1 VDWFPWGQEAFD
13 LAREQDKPIFLS
25 IGYSACH
32 WCHVM
37 AHESFEDEDIAT
49 QMNRDFINIK
59 VDREERPDVDSIY
72 MAATQAMTGRGGWP
86 MSVFMT
92 PDKKPFYT
100 GTYYPPMPRQGMP
113 SFRQILESLSEAY
126 RDRKSDV
133 LDASSRVLANLAAH
147 NNAGQSASRASR
159 DIVFTEI
166 DSVLERFDYEN
177 GGIGGAPKFP
187 QPLIYEYLLRAWYDS
202 GNEQIL
208 EVVTKTLTSM
218 ARGGMYD
225 QVGGGFHRYSVDEV
239 WLVPHFEKMLYD
251 NALLVPLYLH
261 AYQVTKDPFFR
272 EVAEETLEYVRR
284 EMLDESGGF
293 YTAQDADSE
302 GLEGK
307 FFVWEPLEFAEVL
320 GAEIGTVAAAYWSV
334 SETGNFEGK
343 NILWA
348 PNDDDDVA
356 TDQGMSV
363 AELKEKVQQAK
374 KLLFERRES
383 RIKPG
388 LDDKIITSWN
398 ALMQKGFAVAGAIL
412 ERPDYVDIA
421 RRNAEFLRSELRDGD
436 RILRTWKSD
445 SNGGSAKLN
454 GYLDDYAFQVESLL
468 SLYEASLEPEWLSES
483 ASIADK
489 MIELFW
495 DENSDAFFDTGSD
508 HEELLVRPR
517 DLFDNATPSGGSVA
531 SLSLLKLAIYLDSD
545 RYREI
550 GEKSLASASDLMKQA
565 PLGVPNWLSAVDF
578 NTTRTTEIVIVGDAA
593 DPATRELW
601 EEVHDRYSPNTLLAG
616 AAQRQD
622 SPSTPLLAKRDLVG
636 GMPTAYVCEN
646 YVCQLPV
653 TDRAELAKLL
663 DARRPTA

>member
-1 VDWFPWGQEAFD
+1 
-13 LAREQDKPIFLS
+13 
-25 IGYSACH
+25 
-32 WCHVM
+32 
-37 AHESFEDEDIAT
+37 
-49 QMNRDFINIK
+49 
-59 VDREERPDVDSIY
+59 
-72 MAATQAMTGRGGWP
+72 
-86 MSVFMT
+86 
-92 PDKKPFYT
+92 
-100 GTYYPPMPRQGMP
+100 
-113 SFRQILESLSEAY
+113 
-126 RDRKSDV
+126 
-133 LDASSRVLANLAAH
+133 
-147 NNAGQSASRASR
+147 
-159 DIVFTEI
+159 
-166 DSVLERFDYEN
+166 
-177 GGIGGAPKFP
+177 
-187 QPLIYEYLLRAWYDS
+187 
-202 GNEQIL
+202 
-208 EVVTKTLTSM
+208 
-218 ARGGMYD
+218 
-225 QVGGGFHRYSVDEV
+225 
-239 WLVPHFEKMLYD
+239 
-251 NALLVPLYLH
+251 
-261 AYQVTKDPFFR
+261 
-272 EVAEETLEYVRR
+272 
-284 EMLDESGGF
+284 MLDESGGF

-302 GLEGK
+302 GVEGK

-348 PNDDDDVA
+348 PNEDDDVA

-363 AELKEKVQQAK
+363 VELKEKVQQAK
-374 KLLFERRES
+374 KLLFERRER

-412 ERPDYVDIA
+412 ESPDYVDIA
-421 RRNAEFLRSELRDGD
+421 RRNAEFLRSELRDND

-468 SLYEASLEPEWLSES
+468 ALYEASLELEWLFES

-495 DENSDAFFDTGSD
+495 DEDADAFFDTGSD

-531 SLSLLKLAIYLDSD
+531 SLSLLKLAIYLDTD

-565 PLGVPNWLSAVDF
+565 PLGVPNWLSAVDY
-578 NTTRTTEIVIVGDAA
+578 NTTRTTEIVIVGDTA

-616 AAQRQD
+616 AADRQN
-622 SPSTPLLAKRDLVG
+622 SPATPLLEERDLVG
-636 GMPTAYVCEN
+636 GLPTAYVCEN

-653 TDRAELAKLL
+653 TDRAELARLL

>member
-1 VDWFPWGQEAFD
+1 
-13 LAREQDKPIFLS
+13 
-25 IGYSACH
+25 
-32 WCHVM
+32 M
-37 AHESFEDEDIAT
+37 AHESFEDEDIAA

-72 MAATQAMTGRGGWP
+72 MAATQAMTGSGGWP

-100 GTYYPPMPRQGMP
+100 GTYYPPMPRHGMP
-113 SFRQILESLSEAY
+113 SFRQLLESIAESY
-126 RDRKSDV
+126 RDRKADV
-133 LDASSRVLANLAAH
+133 LDASSRVLAHLAAH
-147 NNAGQSASRASR
+147 NNAGQSVASVGR

-166 DSVLERFDYEN
+166 DSVLERFDFEN

-187 QPLIYEYLLRAWYDS
+187 QPLIYEYLLRAWHDT

-208 EVVTKTLTSM
+208 EVVSSTLTHM

-225 QVGGGFHRYSVDEV
+225 QVGGGFHRYSVDSV

-261 AYQVTKDPFFR
+261 AYQATKDPFFR
-272 EVAEETLEYVRR
+272 QVAEETLEYVRR
-284 EMLDESGGF
+284 EMLDDSGGF

-302 GLEGK
+302 GVEGK

-320 GAEIGTVAAAYWSV
+320 GEEIGTVAAAYWAV

-348 PNDDDDVA
+348 PHDDDDVA
-356 TDQGMSV
+356 TDQAMSIPD
-363 AELKEKVQQAK
+363 LKSRIQTAK
-374 KLLFERRES
+374 ELLFERRET

-398 ALMQKGFAVAGAIL
+398 ALMQKAFAVAGAIL
-412 ERPDYVDIA
+412 NRPDYVDIA
-421 RRNAEFLRSELRDGD
+421 RRNAEFLRSELRDGE
-436 RILRTWKSD
+436 RILRTWKSN
-445 SNGGSAKLN
+445 SGGGKAKLN
-454 GYLDDYAFQVESLL
+454 GYLDDYAFQVESLI

-489 MIELFW
+489 MIDLFW
-495 DENSDAFFDTGSD
+495 DEDATAFFDTGRD

-531 SLSLLKLAIYLDSD
+531 AHGLLKLAIYLDSD
-545 RYREI
+545 RYREL

-578 NTTRTTEIVIVGDAA
+578 NTTQVTEIVIMGNPTDSAA
-593 DPATRELW
+593 RELW
-601 EEVHDRYSPNTLLAG
+601 EEVHDRYIPNRVIAG
-616 AAQRQD
+616 AESKQD
-622 SPSTPLLAKRDLVG
+622 QPGTPLLAERELIHG
-636 GMPTAYVCEN
+636 LPTAYVCEN

-653 TDRAELAKLL
+653 TDRTELAKLL
-663 DARRPTA
+663 DARGLGT

>member
-1 VDWFPWGQEAFD
+1 
-13 LAREQDKPIFLS
+13 
-25 IGYSACH
+25 
-32 WCHVM
+32 M
-37 AHESFEDEDIAT
+37 AHESFEDEDIAA
-49 QMNRDFINIK
+49 QMNRDFINVK

-72 MAATQAMTGRGGWP
+72 MAATQAMTGGGGWP

-113 SFRQILESLSEAY
+113 SFRQLLESLSDAY
-126 RDRKSDV
+126 RDRKGDV
-133 LDASSRVLANLAAH
+133 LDASSRVLAHLAAH
-147 NNAGQSASRASR
+147 NNAGQSAATVGREM
-159 DIVFTEI
+159 VFTEI
-166 DSVLERFDYEN
+166 ESVLERFDYEN

-187 QPLIYEYLLRAWYDS
+187 QPLIYEYLLRAWHDS

-208 EVVTKTLTSM
+208 EVVTTTLTAM

-272 EVAEETLEYVRR
+272 DVAEETLEYVRR
-284 EMLDESGGF
+284 ELLHESGGF

-302 GLEGK
+302 GVEGK

-363 AELKEKVQQAK
+363 PEMKAQVQQAK
-374 KLLFERRES
+374 KLLFERRET

-398 ALMQKGFAVAGAIL
+398 ALMQKAFAAAGAIL
-412 ERPDYVDIA
+412 NRAEYVDIA
-421 RRNAEFLRSELRDGD
+421 RRNAEFLRSQLRDGD

-445 SNGGSAKLN
+445 ATGGRAKLN

-468 SLYEASLEPEWLSES
+468 SLYQATLESEWLSE
-483 ASIADK
+483 AALVADG
-489 MIELFW
+489 MIDLFW
-495 DENSDAFFDTGSD
+495 DDETNAFFDTGSD

-531 SLSLLKLAIYLDSD
+531 SLSLLKLATYLDSGP
-545 RYREI
+545 YREI

-578 NTTRTTEIVIVGDAA
+578 NTTQTTEIVIVGDPSA
-593 DPATRELW
+593 PATKELW
-601 EEVHDRYSPNTLLAG
+601 EEVHDRYIPNVVLAGADKKQDSPATTLLAD
-616 AAQRQD
+616 RE
-622 SPSTPLLAKRDLVG
+622 LIG
-636 GMPTAYVCEN
+636 GVPTAYVCEN

-653 TDRAELAKLL
+653 TNRIELAKLL